1 MNDGPPSWMDD
12 APPVDPGA
20 YGQPAGG
27 QRGSQ
32 RNGGRVAA
40 PKMTPEQ
47 IAAAAEDF
55 YAWLL
60 HKDTAAQLR
69 MMLPD
74 HVDLDVFT
82 STCKTAVLNRP
93 HLLRE
98 DLRQS
103 LLVAIMKAAAQGLKP
118 DGKEGALVVRYDSE
132 AHGYAAVWQPMVW
145 GVAKLGR
152 ETGAIKQIRAVIVFH
167 GEAFRIIQ
175 GEEDRIDHEVDPDIV
190 DEAYGALNAGLDE
203 HKNPKANPAEFFK
216 RVRASYCFITGTD
229 GTVTRRYMTKQRL
242 ISLWE
247 ASKAANGPWNSRWI
261 DEMILKG
268 VILFTSK
275 WINLDTTSAAAKR
288 FQSALMTDME
298 IDFDRQGLIG
308 RTAPEDHAPV
318 QQQAMLPPPTDK
330 LGSLEDVIMGAGKI
344 REKVSVH
351 PGRGSSPS
359 QSTAPG
365 ATGDGAGR
373 VSSPG
378 LSQQEQQQPAGD
390 AGDAGP
396 AQNGRPVVEQQVRQ
410 PTGET
415 PDDRP
420 WIDKVTDAL
429 LIDNGVGQRWMG
441 RLEKALLTCPSLDD
455 LAALR
460 AIPSVRNNAANAPR
474 PEIRSHI
481 AAGFADA
488 ANRLAEAAIP
498 DEEVAGDGEDD
509 SWPGPKTGEAA

>member
-1 MNDGPPSWMDD
+1 MNDGPPDWGDV
-12 APPVDPGA
+12 PPADMSS
-20 YGQPAGG
+20 YGQSAAGGNRGG
-27 QRGSQ
+27 QRG
-32 RNGGRVAA
+32 GGRNAP

-47 IAAAAEDF
+47 VAAAADDF
-55 YAWLL
+55 YTWLL

-69 MMLPD
+69 LMLPD

-93 HLLRE
+93 QLLRE

-132 AHGYAAVWQPMVW
+132 ARGYAAVWQPMVW

-167 GEAFRIIQ
+167 GEPFRIIQ

-216 RVRASYCFITGTD
+216 RVRAAYCFVTGTD
-229 GTVTRRYMTKQRL
+229 GTITRRYMTKQRL

-275 WINLDTTSAAAKR
+275 WINLDATSAAAKR
-288 FQSALMTDME
+288 FQAALMTDME
-298 IDFDRQGLIG
+298 IDFDRQGQIA
-308 RTAPEDHAPV
+308 APANHDRP
-318 QQQAMLPPPTDK
+318 QQAALPPPADK
-330 LGSLEDVIMGAGKI
+330 LGSLEDVIMGGPKV
-344 REKVSVH
+344 REKVPVH
-351 PGRGSSPS
+351 PAAGASP
-359 QSTAPG
+359 TATVPG
-365 ATGDGAGR
+365 ATGGGADR

-378 LSQQEQQQPAGD
+378 PSQQQESQQSAGGAGAAQSGRPTAEQQVQKVQQPAG
-390 AGDAGP
+390 
-396 AQNGRPVVEQQVRQ
+396 
-410 PTGET
+410 ET
-415 PDDRP
+415 P
-420 WIDKVTDAL
+420 WIDRTTAVLTAEA
-429 LIDNGVGQRWMG
+429 NPSRW
-441 RLEKALLTCPSLDD
+441 LTLLTAAMGECPTMDD
-455 LAALR
+455 LAAMKR
-460 AIPSVRNNAANAPR
+460 VPSVVKAEQDAPQH
-474 PEIRSHI
+474 IRSEI
-481 AAGFADA
+481 ANGFVEAGKRLADA
-488 ANRLAEAAIP
+488 AIP
-498 DEEVAGDGEDD
+498 GEEPATGDDGE
-509 SWPGPKTGEAA
+509 WPGPKVAEAA